1 MQHVLTIGPNN
12 GVKVYGSLRAASR
25 ALSGTGKDSLRRT
38 ITRRLDNG
46 GGFVGQVWVEASN
59 FPVGESINTQA

>member
-1 MQHVLTIGPNN
+1 MNVLTIGPNN
-12 GVKVYGSLRAASR
+12 GLKIYSSIRAASR

-46 GGFVGQVWVEASN
+46 GGFVGGVWVEPSN
-59 FPVGESINTQA
+59 YPVGQSISVA